1 MATTKKRR
9 KVEVTTLPN
18 GYALTVD
25 GNEYM
30 ALSELELAGIVFIH
44 VAVGD
49 DKFADRDMAQN
60 IIEAA
65 ANWSTAEQTV
75 MGTANVLNSAKDAK
89 REILTKA
96 ARIAELE
103 LQIEELEKKDRLLV
117 KENQRLLYKASD
129 LDSTR
134 REVQYWVAAYNKKEL
149 DYKTVWKN
157 YQLLLT
163 KDRERE
169 AREKERERKKR
180 YEEKKVHD
188 EYNRQWYEANKE
200 KKKAASRDY
209 QRAKREKAKK
219 EKAENAADTLAKIN
233 VKPKKKK
240 E

>member
-18 GYALTVD
+18 GYTLTVD

-30 ALSELELAGIVFIH
+30 ALNELELAGIVFIH

-49 DKFADRDMAQN
+49 DKYADRDMAQN

-75 MGTANVLNSAKDAK
+75 MGAANGFNKANEAKA
-89 REILTKA
+89 EILAKA

-163 KDRERE
+163 KERERE
-169 AREKERERKKR
+169 AREKEHERKKR
-180 YEEKKVHD
+180 YEEKK
-188 EYNRQWYEANKE
+188 
-200 KKKAASRDY
+200 
-209 QRAKREKAKK
+209 
-219 EKAENAADTLAKIN
+219 
-233 VKPKKKK
+233 
-240 E
+240 

>member
-25 GNEYM
+25 GTEYM
-30 ALSELELAGIVFIH
+30 ALNELELAGIVFIH

-49 DKFADRDMAQN
+49 DKYADRDMAQN

-75 MGTANVLNSAKDAK
+75 MGAANSFNKANEAKA
-89 REILTKA
+89 EILSKA

-103 LQIEELEKKDRLLV
+103 LQIEELEKKDKLLV

-163 KDRERE
+163 KERERE

-180 YEEKKVHD
+180 FREKKVHD
-188 EYNRQWYEANKE
+188 EYNHQWYEANKE

-219 EKAENAADTLAKIN
+219 EKAENAADTLAKTN

>member
-18 GYALTVD
+18 GYTLTVD

-30 ALSELELAGIVFIH
+30 ALSELELAGIIFIH

-75 MGTANVLNSAKDAK
+75 MGTANVLNSAEDAK

-163 KDRERE
+163 KERERE

-219 EKAENAADTLAKIN
+219 EKAENAADTLAKTN

>member
-25 GNEYM
+25 GTEYM
-30 ALSELELAGIVFIH
+30 ALNELELAGIVFIH

-49 DKFADRDMAQN
+49 DKYADRDMAQN

-75 MGTANVLNSAKDAK
+75 MGAANGFNKANEAKA
-89 REILTKA
+89 EILSKA

-103 LQIEELEKKDRLLV
+103 LQIEELEKKDKLLV

-163 KDRERE
+163 KERERE

-219 EKAENAADTLAKIN
+219 EKAESAADTLAKVN
-233 VKPKKKK
+233 AKPKKKK